1 MKNPLKLRKNEKL
14 RVNQSHIISI
24 ATQAGSDG
32 AESFTGTQLDS
43 DDNSSEDDDDE
54 DDDDRSDD
62 DIVIDD
68 TVISDDEDAVDDLDV
83 NKSLSADSGD
93 ETDMDVSD
101 NVEAIFCRTRGGRI
115 ATTWR
120 ASLFE

>member
-1 MKNPLKLRKNEKL
+1 MKNSLKLRKNEKL

-43 DDNSSEDDDDE
+43 DDNSSDDDDDE
-54 DDDDRSDD
+54 DDDDDRSDD

-68 TVISDDEDAVDDLDV
+68 TVISDDDDAVDDL
-83 NKSLSADSGD
+83 
-93 ETDMDVSD
+93 
-101 NVEAIFCRTRGGRI
+101 GRQ
-115 ATTWR
+115 
-120 ASLFE
+120 

>member
-1 MKNPLKLRKNEKL
+1 MKNSLKLRKNEKL

-32 AESFTGTQLDS
+32 AASFTGTQLDS
-43 DDNSSEDDDDE
+43 DDNSSDDDDDE

-68 TVISDDEDAVDDLDV
+68 TVISDDDDAVDDLDV
-83 NKSLSADSGD
+83 NESLGADLGD

-101 NVEAIFCRTRGGRI
+101 NVEAVFCRTRGGRI

-120 ASLFE
+120 ASLFK